1 MSARIPATNLLL
13 GRQASS
19 VPIQVPTNARVSNPA
34 WSPDGAK
41 LAYFAHFDN
50 ATHIYVADAD
60 TGASKRL
67 TVTPVLATLDTNFQW
82 SKDGKKIQTVLLPD
96 DGKREMPK
104 REAGTEPKVRVTR
117 GGANPS
123 RTYRFLLESPY
134 DMALLEYLA
143 TGQVAVVD
151 VADGKVT
158 KIGAPAMVR
167 SVSMSPSEESFRVT
181 AMKKPFSYYVPMV
194 RFGQTEGIWNNEG
207 KSLYTILDRNLRE
220 TDVAAPTRTAQAGP
234 GGGNRG
240 GQGSLLVVYYI

>member
-1 MSARIPATNLLL
+1 MSPTRTPARRA
-13 GRQASS
+13 AHHD
-19 VPIQVPTNARVSNPA
+19 ARA
-34 WSPDGAK
+34 RD
-41 LAYFAHFDN
+41 AH
-50 ATHIYVADAD
+50 
-60 TGASKRL
+60 
-67 TVTPVLATLDTNFQW
+67 TNFQW

-134 DMALLEYLA
+134 DMVLLEYLA

-158 KIGAPAMVR
+158 KIGGPAMVR
-167 SVSMSPSEESFRVT
+167 SVSMAPNEESFRVT

-220 TDVAAPTRTAQAGP
+220 TDIAAPMRTAQAGP
-234 GGGNRG
+234 GGGATAAKR
-240 GQGSLLVVYYI
+240 QRSRAARPRRDRSESAADRSDAGSAAPARSKSAARPDAAAAH